1 MNDKKS
7 APSTSDNFQNPG
19 MNIASGAAPLSEV
32 DALLNELLPHSK
44 DTGTFVSAELES
56 VPYKDIRR
64 VCLPNGI
71 RAVRLPCGTTLA
83 RSLDRKSGH
92 VFWVKVRA

>member
-19 MNIASGAAPLSEV
+19 MNLASGAAPPSEV
-32 DALLNELLPHSK
+32 DALLNELLPRSEA
-44 DTGTFVSAELES
+44 TGTFIPAELES

-64 VCLPNGI
+64 VRLPSGI
-71 RAVRLPCGTTLA
+71 PAVRLPGGTMLA